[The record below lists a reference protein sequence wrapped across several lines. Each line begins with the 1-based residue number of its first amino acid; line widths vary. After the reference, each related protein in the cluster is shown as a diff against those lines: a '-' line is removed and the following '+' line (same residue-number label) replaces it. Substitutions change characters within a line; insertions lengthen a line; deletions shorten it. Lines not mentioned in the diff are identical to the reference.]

1 MTPEQT
7 AKVAELNDL
16 VRKDM
21 KGGKWVRTQG
31 VMATQYDGPGLYA
44 MVARFED
51 FTEANNPH
59 GERDMGIIQLSD
71 TSIMWKIDVYE
82 NTECEYGADEPW
94 NPDASYR
101 VLTLLLPEEY

>member
-1 MTPEQT
+1 MTPQQT

-16 VRKDM
+16 VRRDM

-44 MVARFED
+44 LVARFED

-59 GERDMGIIQLSD
+59 GERDMGLIQLPNQ
-71 TSIMWKIDVYE
+71 SIMWKIDVFSDA
-82 NTECEYGADEPW
+82 ECQYGSEEPW

>member
-1 MTPEQT
+1 MTPQQT

-16 VRKDM
+16 VRRDM

-31 VMATQYDGPGLYA
+31 VLASKYDGPALYA

-59 GERDMGIIQLSD
+59 GERDMGVIQLAD
-71 TSIMWKIDVYE
+71 ESIMWKIDVYSDA
-82 NTECEYGADEPW
+82 ECLWGADEPW

>member
-16 VRKDM
+16 VRKEM

-59 GERDMGIIQLSD
+59 GERDAGVIKIAD
-71 TSIMWKIDVYE
+71 HVFFWKIDVFRDA
-82 NTECEYGADEPW
+82 ECMYGAEEPW

-101 VLTLLLPEEY
+101 ILTLMLMEEY

>member
-1 MTPEQT
+1 MTPQQT

-16 VRKDM
+16 VRRDM

-44 MVARFED
+44 MVARFAD

-59 GERDMGIIQLSD
+59 GERDMGVIQLGG

-82 NTECEYGADEPW
+82 NAECEYGADEPW

>member
-1 MTPEQT
+1 MTSAQT

-16 VRKDM
+16 VRREM

-44 MVARFED
+44 IVARFED

-59 GERDMGIIQLSD
+59 GERDMGVIQLSD
-71 TSIMWKIDVYE
+71 MSIMWKIDVYE
-82 NTECEYGADEPW
+82 NAECEYGADEPW